1 MILFDSYLK
10 SPFYLENL
18 YKYFEK
24 KIQDLDYLWIL
35 GVGRQ
40 YVLSQLPS
48 NKNWDSSFKL
58 RLIYGMMTLIE
69 VMVGLVVL

>member
-1 MILFDSYLK
+1 MLISDSTFGIPKKNHEKMILFDSYLK

-35 GVGRQ
+35 GVGR
-40 YVLSQLPS
+40 
-48 NKNWDSSFKL
+48 
-58 RLIYGMMTLIE
+58 
-69 VMVGLVVL
+69 